1 MALHKP
7 GKTSTFRVLDRPD
20 LPVRKV
26 AAGSNILVQ
35 GAVGAEMFL
44 LKKGRA
50 EIRVG
55 AEEVEEIGPGDI
67 FGEMALIDQSTRSAT
82 VTAVED
88 CEVIALNERQF
99 VELIQDAPYF
109 ALDVMRALVE
119 RLRSMNRR
127 L

>member
-1 MALHKP
+1 MAPAKP
-7 GKTSTFRVLDRPD
+7 GKATFRVLDRPD
-20 LPVRKV
+20 LPVRRIP
-26 AAGSNILVQ
+26 AGRNILVQ

-44 LKKGRA
+44 LKKGKA

-55 AEEVEEIGPGDI
+55 AEEVEEVGPGEI

-88 CEVIALNERQF
+88 CEVVALNEHQF

-109 ALDVMRALVE
+109 ALDVMRALVG

>member
-1 MALHKP
+1 MAAGEP
-7 GKTSTFRVLDRPD
+7 GKATFRVLDRPD
-20 LPVRKV
+20 LPVRWI
-26 AAGSNILVQ
+26 AAGSSMVVQ
-35 GAVGAEMFL
+35 GAMGAEMYL

-55 AEEVEEIGPGDI
+55 HQDVEEIGPGDI

-82 VTAVED
+82 VVAVED
-88 CEVIALNERQF
+88 CEIVALNEEKF

-109 ALDVMRALVE
+109 AIDVMRALVG
-119 RLRSMNRR
+119 RLRAMNRR

>member
-1 MALHKP
+1 MAPAKP
-7 GKTSTFRVLDRPD
+7 GKATFRVLDRPD
-20 LPVRKV
+20 LPVRRIP
-26 AAGSNILVQ
+26 AGRDILVQ

-44 LKKGRA
+44 LKKGKA

-55 AEEVEEIGPGDI
+55 AEEVEEVGPGEI

-88 CEVIALNERQF
+88 CEVVALNEHQF

-109 ALDVMRALVE
+109 ALDVMRALVG

>member
-1 MALHKP
+1 MAPAKP
-7 GKTSTFRVLDRPD
+7 DKATFRVLDRPD
-20 LPVRKV
+20 LPVRRI

-55 AEEVEEIGPGDI
+55 AEEVEELGPGDI

-82 VTAVED
+82 VVAVED
-88 CEVIALNERQF
+88 CEVIALNEHQF
-99 VELIQDAPYF
+99 IELIEDAPYF
-109 ALDVMRALVE
+109 ALDVMRTLVQ

>member
-1 MALHKP
+1 
-7 GKTSTFRVLDRPD
+7 
-20 LPVRKV
+20 
-26 AAGSNILVQ
+26 
-35 GAVGAEMFL
+35 MFL
-44 LKKGRA
+44 LKKGKA

-55 AEEVEEIGPGDI
+55 AEEIEEIGPGDI

-88 CEVIALNERQF
+88 CEVVALNERRF
-99 VELIQDAPYF
+99 VELIEDAPYF
-109 ALDVMRALVE
+109 ALDFMRTLVE

>member
-1 MALHKP
+1 MAPPKP
-7 GKTSTFRVLDRPD
+7 SQATFRILDRPD
-20 LPVRKV
+20 LPVRRI
-26 AAGSNILVQ
+26 AAGNPIIVQ

-82 VTAVED
+82 VVAVED
-88 CEVIALNERQF
+88 CEVVALGERQF

-109 ALDVMRALVE
+109 ALDVMRTLVE

-127 L
+127 I

>member
-1 MALHKP
+1 MAFPEPSKA
-7 GKTSTFRVLDRPD
+7 TFRVLDRPD

-26 AAGSNILVQ
+26 AAGRNILVQ

-82 VTAVED
+82 VTAIED
-88 CEVIALNERQF
+88 CEVVALDERRF

-109 ALDVMRALVE
+109 ALDVMRTLVE

>member
-1 MALHKP
+1 MAPHP
-7 GKTSTFRVLDRPD
+7 SGKGSTFRVLDRPD
-20 LPVRKV
+20 LPVRRIT
-26 AAGSNILVQ
+26 AGQNILVQ

-88 CEVIALNERQF
+88 CEVVALDEHRF

-109 ALDVMRALVE
+109 ALDVMRTLVE

>member
-1 MALHKP
+1 MAPATP
-7 GKTSTFRVLDRPD
+7 GKATFRVLDRPD
-20 LPVRKV
+20 LPVRRI
-26 AAGSNILVQ
+26 AAGQNILVQ

-44 LKKGRA
+44 LKKGKA

-55 AEEVEEIGPGDI
+55 AEEIEEIGPGDI

-88 CEVIALNERQF
+88 CEVVALNERRF
-99 VELIQDAPYF
+99 VELIEDAPYF
-109 ALDVMRALVE
+109 ALDVMRTLVE

>member
-1 MALHKP
+1 MAPP
-7 GKTSTFRVLDRPD
+7 GPSKATFRVLDRPD
-20 LPVRKV
+20 LPVRRV
-26 AAGSNILVQ
+26 PAGTNILVQ

-44 LKKGRA
+44 LRKGRA

-55 AEEVEEIGPGDI
+55 HEDVEEIGPGDI

-82 VTAVED
+82 VTAIED
-88 CEVIALNERQF
+88 CEVIALNEQQF
-99 VELIQDAPYF
+99 VALIQDAPYF
-109 ALDVMRALVE
+109 ALDVMRTLVE